1 MKMLVDTNFYN
12 RATYCTSQM
21 GAIYIEYSVEWC
33 PLEVC
38 NMAVSID
45 YFPYARH
52 QHDLHVVSHFDIMTN
67 HVVSISI
74 YFIDK
79 ETNIES
85 LNYLPMVTQLVSCRS
100 RIQTQNYLSPKL
112 ILLIV
117 SLS

>member
-1 MKMLVDTNFYN
+1 
-12 RATYCTSQM
+12 M

-52 QHDLHVVSHFDIMTN
+52 QNDLHVVSHFDIMTN
-67 HVVSISI
+67 HVVGISI

-79 ETNIES
+79 ETNKYWKFK
-85 LNYLPMVTQLVSCRS
+85 LFTYGNTTS
-100 RIQTQNYLSPKL
+100 RLQKQDSNSELSKSKTHIVNCFT
-112 ILLIV
+112 ILADAIV
-117 SLS
+117 